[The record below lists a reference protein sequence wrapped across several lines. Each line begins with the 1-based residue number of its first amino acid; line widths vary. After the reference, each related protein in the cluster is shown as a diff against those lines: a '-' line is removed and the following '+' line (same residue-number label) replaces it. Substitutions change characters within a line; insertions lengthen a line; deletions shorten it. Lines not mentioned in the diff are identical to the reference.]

1 MRKGTFVKFAYFV
14 LIGITI
20 ILWAVLTVYDSHYAA
35 TNDDVFGG
43 NLTGFFNF
51 IIVLPLLIAEVISF
65 RTVYSLLV
73 EQGKWRGLSR
83 ILNWLSAVLSA
94 IVIIGYAV
102 LGVYYGFVS
111 HIIPYSFYIY
121 VFWGW
126 TILANVMVEIWR
138 VVKKS
143 KASE

>member
-20 ILWAVLTVYDSHYAA
+20 ILWAVLTVYDIHYAA

-102 LGVYYGFVS
+102 LGVYYCFVS
-111 HIIPYSFYIY
+111 HFIPYSFYIY

-126 TILANVMVEIWR
+126 VILANVMVEIWR